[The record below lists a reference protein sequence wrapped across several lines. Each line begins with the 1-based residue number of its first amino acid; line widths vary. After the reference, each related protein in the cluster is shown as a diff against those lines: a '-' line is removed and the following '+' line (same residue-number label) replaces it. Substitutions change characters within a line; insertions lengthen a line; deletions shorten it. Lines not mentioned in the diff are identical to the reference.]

1 MKNDVGVIILLQ
13 MNLNLFFNKID
24 YNSIE
29 NFITEILS
37 KSIIEE
43 IKFIVN

>member
-13 MNLNLFFNKID
+13 RNLNLFYKIID

-29 NFITEILS
+29 NFIINNLS